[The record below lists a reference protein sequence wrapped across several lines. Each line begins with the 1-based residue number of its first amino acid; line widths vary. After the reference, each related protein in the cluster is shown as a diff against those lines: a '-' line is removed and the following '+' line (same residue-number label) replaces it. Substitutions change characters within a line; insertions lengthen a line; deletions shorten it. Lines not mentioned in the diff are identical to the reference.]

1 MKTEEQKISLKDI
14 EALNLIVDLITQ
26 FKDKI
31 IINRRKFNHFKFK
44 KKISQLKHLFNEK
57 RERSLIA
64 FLQILTKLESIIK
77 KDVIPDL
84 YYIIGGHG
92 GIIIDDIGFCEFD
105 SPVYALEQL
114 LKKMELAIKT
124 DMPYN
129 LEVAVCCLEWLNKNY
144 PEKFSQFLKL
154 FNLGKFEI
162 INPTY
167 SQPYNLLIGSE
178 SNLKQFEYGLKTL
191 LQLGLNSKIYYC
203 SECSIHPQIP
213 QILNGFNIRYG
224 SLRTRLLGISPTS
237 ASAKISW
244 KGLDNSSID
253 TLIDQSG
260 VFNGEYWHG
269 MFFKE
274 LPNLLFQNVARP
286 FMDYILYSSI
296 DDFIMPQPYQEEI
309 WRISKFSNLFGQFVL
324 CSDFINLTNKGGE
337 FKYRR
342 DDFYIGDNLFIPSEV
357 FLQNKNSE
365 INIILAEIFN
375 LILGFYIKT
384 NNDSF
389 LENLWR
395 KLLLTQA
402 HDCYAV
408 PFIKSGDYSQLQF
421 TNEVLEKLNIEKNQ
435 TTISELS
442 VQIKGEIQKDSINF
456 VYKMLKLIVENL
468 HDKET
473 NLDNPIKNIII
484 FNPTPYTRRDVVS
497 FQSDNSKT
505 KYLADVPGLGYKV
518 YSNEEID
525 KNNSR
530 NDYFFLY
537 EINLLEDHRTIQIK
551 YNETV
556 VYELQFNNS
565 VNYELIFKKKN
576 VNNVEE
582 VNLILGKSKK
592 EEFEIEINQYKG
604 INRLEFSFNAYSP
617 IEIILL
623 PKFKINTAT
632 INYPFGIEETKRTKI
647 QTLDFLWLRGADKG
661 IIYVQKN
668 SQRFLI
674 NHENFEIRNI
684 FKNKG
689 KYEFS
694 ISIINEDESISP
706 LFYVNSYFFRLL
718 GLKIEQSFKVDN
730 ISESFI
736 SLDPTISLI
745 NLWRRNDR
753 CYIRLFNPTNK
764 EVNITLSGKLI
775 KNQLKEL
782 DFNHNL
788 KSSIESNEITFRPW
802 EIKTIQI

>member
-1 MKTEEQKISLKDI
+1 LKTEEQKITLKDI
-14 EALNLIVDLITQ
+14 EALSLIVDLITQ
-26 FKDKI
+26 FNEKI
-31 IINRRKFNHFKFK
+31 IIKRRKFNHLKFK
-44 KKISQLKHLFNEK
+44 KKISHLKHLINEN
-57 RERSLIA
+57 RGRSLIE
-64 FLQILTKLESIIK
+64 FLQILKKLESIIK

-105 SPVYALEQL
+105 SPLYALEQL

-124 DMPYN
+124 EKPYN

-144 PEKFSQFLKL
+144 PEKFSKFLKL
-154 FNLGKFEI
+154 FSLGKFEI

-167 SQPYNLLIGSE
+167 SQPYCLIIGPE
-178 SNLKQFEYGLKTL
+178 SNLKQFEYGLKAL
-191 LQLGLNSKIYYC
+191 LQLGLHSKIYYC

-213 QILNGFNIRYG
+213 QILNGFNIKYG

-253 TLIDQSG
+253 ALIDQSG

-274 LPNLLFQNVARP
+274 LPNLLFQIVARP

-309 WRISKFSNLFGQFVL
+309 WQISKFSNLFGQFVL
-324 CSDFINLTNKGGE
+324 CSNFMDLINKGGE

-375 LILGFYIKT
+375 LILGFYTKT

-421 TNEVLEKLNIEKNQ
+421 TKEVSENQIIDKNQ

-442 VQIKGEIQKDSINF
+442 IQIKEEIQKESINF

-468 HDKET
+468 YIKET
-473 NLDNPIKNIII
+473 NLINPIKSIIV
-484 FNPTPYTRRDVVS
+484 FNPTPYKRRDVVS
-497 FQSDNSKT
+497 FQSDNSNIKFI
-505 KYLADVPGLGYKV
+505 ADVPELGYKI
-518 YSNEEID
+518 YTNEEI
-525 KNNSR
+525 NNY
-530 NDYFFLY
+530 NTGTDYFFLY
-537 EINLLEDHRTIQIK
+537 NIKLLDDHTTIQIK
-551 YNETV
+551 DNEAA

-565 VNYELIFKKKN
+565 EPYELILKEQYA
-576 VNNVEE
+576 NNIEE

-592 EEFEIEINQYKG
+592 EEFEIKITQYKG
-604 INRLEFSFNAYSP
+604 LNRLEFSFNANSP
-617 IEIILL
+617 LEIILL
-623 PKFKINTAT
+623 PKFT
-632 INYPFGIEETKRTKI
+632 IKSASLNYPFGIEETKRTKI
-647 QTLDFLWLRGADKG
+647 QTLDFLWLRGTDKG
-661 IIYVQKN
+661 IIYVQKS
-668 SQRFLI
+668 SQKFLI

-684 FKNKG
+684 IKNKG
-689 KYEFS
+689 NYEFS
-694 ISIINEDESISP
+694 ISIINENESISP
-706 LFYVNSYFFRLL
+706 LFYVNSYFFGLF
-718 GLKIEQSFKVDN
+718 GLKFERSFEIDN
-730 ISESFI
+730 SSESFI
-736 SLDPTISLI
+736 SFDPTISLI
-745 NLWRRNDR
+745 NLWRRKDG
-753 CYIRLFNPTNK
+753 YYMRLFNPTN
-764 EVNITLSGKLI
+764 EEMNITLSGSSI

-782 DFNHNL
+782 DFNYNL
-788 KSSIESNEITFRPW
+788 RTSTESNELTFRPW